1 MTDYHQPVL
10 LQESVE
16 GLNIDPSGYYVDVTF
31 GGGGHS
37 REILKYLKGGKLLAF
52 DQDQDAV
59 ANVPDDDNFLFAHHN
74 FRFLS
79 RFLNF
84 HGMEQIDGLLAD
96 LGVSS
101 HHFDIA
107 ERGFS
112 FRFDASID
120 MRMNQKSKLSAV
132 EILNTYEHG
141 KLAKVLRDYGEL
153 KNASKVANAILRFRD
168 EKEIKETQDLL
179 DAVRSCVPKQGENQF
194 LAKLYQAIRI
204 EVNHEMDYLKSMLE
218 QARDALKPGGRLVVI
233 SYHSLED
240 RLVKEFIRDGAF
252 EKEESID
259 LYGVQ
264 KKVFKPT
271 HKKVLVPTDE
281 EIERN
286 NRARSARLR
295 IAEKL

>member
-1 MTDYHQPVL
+1 MTQYHQPVM
-10 LQESVE
+10 LQESVD
-16 GLNIDPSGYYVDVTF
+16 GLNINPNGYYVDVTF

-37 REILKYLKGGKLLAF
+37 REILKYLKSGKLLSF

-59 ANVPDDDNFLFAHHN
+59 ANIPDDKNFLFAHHN

-79 RFLNF
+79 RFLSY
-84 HGMEQIDGLLAD
+84 HGIEKIDGLLAD

-120 MRMNQKSKLSAV
+120 MRMNQKSKRSAV
-132 EILNTYEHG
+132 DVLNKYEHG
-141 KLAKVLRDYGEL
+141 QLAKVLREYGEL
-153 KNASKVANAILRFRD
+153 KNASKVANAILKFR
-168 EKEIKETQDLL
+168 ETKAIKETKDLL
-179 DAVRSCVPKQGENQF
+179 EATSSCIPKHSENQF

-204 EVNHEMDYLKSMLE
+204 EVNAEMETLKSMLE

-252 EKEESID
+252 EKDESID

-264 KKVFKPT
+264 KKVFKPM
-271 HKKVLVPTDE
+271 HKKVLVPSDE
-281 EIERN
+281 EIKMN